1 MLGWAIK
8 RSYQTA
14 TGASDAPRQPEDAGE
29 FLTRRATVSL
39 ISCVWGSM
47 LTATNGWQIPRS
59 SMPPT
64 HLHQSSLPAPYG
76 MPSLAHQR
84 LPQLQLQIRSH
95 ARRVCL
101 QTTDPNL
108 PQIAPETY
116 WHPHDTR
123 DRHLTTEASLV
134 WSRDPAKTERCTRPF
149 TYETPGTQKD
159 EDMSEEDWEDE
170 DGDNV
175 TIDLNEP
182 KSNSGKYWKSQ
193 FNKYHADAREEMSK
207 LVKHKHL
214 SRMYAQQKDIEN
226 TELQERVKEL
236 ERQVQLKDEE
246 IKQAQKRPALTRTT
260 SVASASSRERQDSE
274 NWVAERARQL
284 AEREVAR
291 LEREVAMLKK
301 ENADLRRE
309 NEIIKASAPDSAP
322 SQAQVYRTTS
332 AMTSERAAAAK
343 ARVAQKRRERAAL
356 RAN

>member
-1 MLGWAIK
+1 M
-8 RSYQTA
+8 RSQ
-14 TGASDAPRQPEDAGE
+14 
-29 FLTRRATVSL
+29 TRRVYSQ
-39 ISCVWGSM
+39 
-47 LTATNGWQIPRS
+47 N
-59 SMPPT
+59 
-64 HLHQSSLPAPYG
+64 
-76 MPSLAHQR
+76 
-84 LPQLQLQIRSH
+84 
-95 ARRVCL
+95 L
-101 QTTDPNL
+101 QTTGLNH
-108 PQIAPETY
+108 PQITPETY
-116 WHPHDTR
+116 WHPYDSR
-123 DRHLTTEASLV
+123 NRHLTPEASLV
-134 WSRDPAKTERCTRPF
+134 WSRDPAKTERCSRAV
-149 TYETPGTQKD
+149 TYETPAPKKD
-159 EDMSEEDWEDE
+159 DDMSEEDWEDD
-170 DGDNV
+170 DGADV

-182 KSNSGKYWKSQ
+182 KSNSGRYWKSQ

-236 ERQVQLKDEE
+236 ERQVRLKDDE

-274 NWVAERARQL
+274 NWVAERARQS

-291 LEREVAMLKK
+291 LEREVATLKK

-309 NEIIKASAPDSAP
+309 NEIIKANASDSAQTHAQAQAQAY

-356 RAN
+356 RAS